1 MTHPE
6 FQQFVLDDQERNL
19 NRELRRA
26 YLRRP
31 SDGAAAL
38 VDEAVVLRLCSVH
51 DDAALD
57 RLAELEGQQ
66 APTGRFVVA
75 EVCGTVVAAFPIG
88 CGSVLSD
95 PFRAT
100 AHLIPLL
107 ELRAKQL
114 GSECSPRR
122 RFAAFSAVRA
132 WGRA

>member
-1 MTHPE
+1 M
-6 FQQFVLDDQERNL
+6 
-19 NRELRRA
+19 
-26 YLRRP
+26 
-31 SDGAAAL
+31 
-38 VDEAVVLRLCSVH
+38 H

-57 RLAELEGQQ
+57 RLAELEGQP
-66 APTGRFVVA
+66 APKGRFVVA
-75 EVCGTVVAAFPIG
+75 EVSGTVVAALPLG
-88 CGSVLSD
+88 CGNALSD

-114 GSECSPRR
+114 GAECSSRG